1 MHSVWTPPPDRMF
14 AGLLSF
20 LFLTFL
26 NSSSASLP
34 VVITTWEFNNATAK
48 AWEVLSQGSGDAF
61 DAIEQGKEASI
72 KYYTDWISEV
82 KIVVPKEKLLVFSVK
97 EGWEPLCKFLDL
109 PIPKESFPKT
119 NDTKMMK
126 RTIKT
131 IRIASHCL
139 VFGLVPVILGISK
152 YILKYYLK

>member
-1 MHSVWTPPPDRMF
+1 MVQKSPPQNTYVIIKCSLNKVVVLLADTAGDEMHSVWTPPPDRMF

-61 DAIEQGKEASI
+61 DAIEQGC
-72 KYYTDWISEV
+72 
-82 KIVVPKEKLLVFSVK
+82 SVC
-97 EGWEPLCKFLDL
+97 EEEQCDRTVGYGGSPDENGETTLDAM
-109 PIPKESFPKT
+109 IM
-119 NDTKMMK
+119 D
-126 RTIKT
+126 
-131 IRIASHCL
+131 
-139 VFGLVPVILGISK
+139 G
-152 YILKYYLK
+152 